1 MNPEKL
7 ARLQAAAQSA
17 QLGGK
22 GTVRRKVK
30 KVQKSTVADDKKI
43 QSALRKLNAQTIPGI
58 EEVNMFRDD
67 GRVLHVVQP
76 TVQAAVTSNTFC
88 ISGDFQ
94 DKELSELVPN
104 ILHQLGADSI
114 DALRRLAESLPKG
127 AIPSSSKPQD
137 DDDIP
142 DLVEN
147 FEESAHIHS

>member
-30 KVQKSTVADDKKI
+30 KVQKGAAVDDKKI
-43 QSALRKLNAQTIPGI
+43 QAALKKLHAQTIPGI
-58 EEVNMFRDD
+58 EEINMFKED
-67 GRVLHVVQP
+67 GNVLHVVQP
-76 TVQAAVTSNTFC
+76 NVQAAVTCNTFC
-88 ISGDFQ
+88 FSGNFQ
-94 DKELSELVPN
+94 EKEISELVPG
-104 ILHQLGADSI
+104 ILHQLGTDSI
-114 DALRRLAESLPKG
+114 EALRRLAESLPKD
-127 AIPSSSKPQD
+127 AIPKKSSGD

-147 FEESAHIHS
+147 FEENSSIKA